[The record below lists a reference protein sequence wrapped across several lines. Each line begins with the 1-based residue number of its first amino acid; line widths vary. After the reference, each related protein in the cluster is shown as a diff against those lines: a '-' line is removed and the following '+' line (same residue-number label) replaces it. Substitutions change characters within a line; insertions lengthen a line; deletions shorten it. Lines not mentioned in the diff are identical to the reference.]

1 MSLHVVN
8 ENKDGG
14 SEGEGG
20 EGKGL
25 FCDEGWGVW
34 FVEGADGVGGVHE
47 GERGEVVWHD
57 GG

>member
-34 FVEGADGVGGVHE
+34 FVEGADGVGGVQE
-47 GERGEVVWHD
+47 GKIMV
-57 GG
+57 